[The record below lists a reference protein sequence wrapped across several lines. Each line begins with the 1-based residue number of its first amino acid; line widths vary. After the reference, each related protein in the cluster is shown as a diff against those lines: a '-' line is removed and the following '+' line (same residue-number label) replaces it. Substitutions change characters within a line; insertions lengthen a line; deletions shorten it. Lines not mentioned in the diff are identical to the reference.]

1 MADYKLTHKAVDDLS
16 EIWNYTYEVWSEQQA
31 DKYYKELI
39 AFCQE
44 IAKNRQLGKTYNG
57 ISEQLLGIPANSHII
72 FYRIIDDHFIEITRI
87 LHKSMDLKNRI
98 KE

>member
-39 AFCQE
+39 AFCRE

-57 ISEQLLGIPANSHII
+57 ISDKLLGIPANSHII

-87 LHKSMDLKNRI
+87 LHQSMDLKNRI